1 MTMTAPNKSTDV
13 LRVGVVIVW
22 AILASCTSEPL
33 TTSELMVPSISV
45 IPTPSVPK
53 SRDVSRVQPSTA
65 GLTGQH
71 ADTLAAPVAI
81 TRVAIF
87 PKEPDIDPQ
96 QFLGLVGT
104 AVTLK
109 LGVPNLIRRDGTA
122 EIWQYRATA
131 CILDV
136 FLYASGDEQFVRHI
150 ELRRRSASNEL
161 YQRCFAEL
169 LKAEINRIS
178 G

>member
-1 MTMTAPNKSTDV
+1 MTVPNKSTDV
-13 LRVGVVIVW
+13 LRASVVIVW
-22 AILASCTSEPL
+22 AILASCTSEPVS
-33 TTSELMVPSISV
+33 TSQPMIPSISV
-45 IPTPSVPK
+45 IPTPSVLK
-53 SRDVSRVQPSTA
+53 SRDVSRVQPSA
-65 GLTGQH
+65 FGLTGQN

-87 PKEPDIDPQ
+87 PKEPDNDPK

-104 AVTLK
+104 AVALK

-136 FLYASGDEQFVRHI
+136 FLYASGDEQLVRHI
-150 ELRRRSASNEL
+150 ELRRRNASNEL

-169 LKAEINRIS
+169 LKAEVNRIS